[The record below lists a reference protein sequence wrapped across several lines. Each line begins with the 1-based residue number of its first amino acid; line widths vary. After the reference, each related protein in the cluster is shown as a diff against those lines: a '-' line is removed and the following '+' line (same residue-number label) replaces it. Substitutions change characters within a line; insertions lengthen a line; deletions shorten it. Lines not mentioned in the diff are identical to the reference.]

1 MAVSGAPYPVTLD
14 LDAPL
19 EVARWR
25 PLVHWL
31 LGIPQFIV
39 SSVLNQI
46 FQLLS
51 LVSFFTIL
59 FTGRIPRELFD
70 FMTMTLRYQWRV
82 GSYAFFMRES
92 YPPFEFGSKSEDP
105 GTDPAA
111 LAIEYPESLSR
122 VLIFFKTWLLAIPH
136 YVVLFFLY
144 IGGFF
149 VMVVAFFAVL
159 FTGSW
164 PEGLRQYMI
173 GVGRWTLRVQAYAG
187 LMRDEYPPFSL
198 Q

>member
-1 MAVSGAPYPVTLD
+1 MAVDGAPYPVTFD

-39 SSVLNQI
+39 SSVLSQI
-46 FQLLS
+46 FPAEPRQLLHDP
-51 LVSFFTIL
+51 VHGPHTA
-59 FTGRIPRELFD
+59 ELFD
-70 FMTMTLRYQWRV
+70 FMTMTLRYRWQV
-82 GSYAFFMRES
+82 GTYAPS
-92 YPPFEFGSKSEDP
+92 SCGSRIRRSSSAAERGP
-105 GTDPAA
+105 GDRSSRARGQ
-111 LAIEYPESLSR
+111 YPESLSR

-149 VMVVAFFAVL
+149 VMIIAFFAVL
-159 FTGSW
+159 FTRRW
-164 PEGLRQYMI
+164 PEGL
-173 GVGRWTLRVQAYAG
+173 GSTWSAWAVGRRVQAYAG